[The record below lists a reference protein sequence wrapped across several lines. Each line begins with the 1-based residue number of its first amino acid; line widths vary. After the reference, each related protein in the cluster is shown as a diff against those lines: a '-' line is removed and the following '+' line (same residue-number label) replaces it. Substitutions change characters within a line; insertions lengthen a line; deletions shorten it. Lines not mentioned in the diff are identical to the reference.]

1 MTVHIIKSVGH
12 FEIISKSWLAVPMLP
27 KTRTTRFRCMR
38 IAHIVFGVAL
48 LLRCVRIWF
57 GRQNPRN
64 LGEKKIAALPC
75 CYLGIV
81 FVDYLF

>member
-1 MTVHIIKSVGH
+1 
-12 FEIISKSWLAVPMLP
+12 
-27 KTRTTRFRCMR
+27 MR